1 MIRFLTSIAFTCILT
16 VFILGCGG
24 GNMAKPKDTEIS
36 VDESRTAL
44 VRLVEKSDNRA
55 LKMGLD
61 QLKSVAPSKDE
72 QGNVQFG
79 RWIVD
84 LRRRNFTVSIVADP
98 IFEEYSGTFQR
109 DSNGEWE
116 ARIDHETRN

>member
-1 MIRFLTSIAFTCILT
+1 
-16 VFILGCGG
+16 
-24 GNMAKPKDTEIS
+24 MAKPKDTEIS